1 MRLLVFANATVVATP
16 LLVYPFT
23 YAGTRLATDVKTIGN
38 MNNRQFDVSA
48 GLKPWEHIILA
59 FFRTCVYTLSI
70 HGSLPIGYSEQKDD
84 DDLGGAR
91 AEILVLTAY
100 QGAALLLI
108 YLGCGSAKAKP
119 DDDRGSASIHTIRWK
134 DP

>member
-59 FFRTCVYTLSI
+59 FFSI
-70 HGSLPIGYSEQKDD
+70 RVPHAIEQILKTEG
-84 DDLGGAR
+84 LKSPFSGAR